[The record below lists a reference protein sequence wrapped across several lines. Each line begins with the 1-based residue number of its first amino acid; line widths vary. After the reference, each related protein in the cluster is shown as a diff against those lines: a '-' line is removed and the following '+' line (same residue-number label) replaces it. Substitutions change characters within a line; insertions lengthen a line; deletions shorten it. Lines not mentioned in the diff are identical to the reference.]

1 MLFTMRLPD
10 AKRKPIVRKLKR
22 HVQRLA
28 AYLEVNRDSLPDYGA
43 RYRAGARVAS
53 SFVESAV
60 NQPVDKRMSKSQPM
74 RWSRTGAHLLV
85 QVRAEVIDER
95 LDERFRRWYPG
106 FAAQPQARTP
116 KAA

>member
-28 AYLEVNRDSLPDYGA
+28 AYLEVNRDSLPDYA
-43 RYRAGARVAS
+43 KRYRAGARVAS

-60 NQPVDKRMSKSQPM
+60 NQLVDKRMSKSQQM

-95 LDERFRRWYPG
+95 LDERFRRRYPG
-106 FAAQPQARTP
+106 FATQEPMPT
-116 KAA
+116 AA